1 MPIRAVVFDLDGL
14 MFNTEMIYDQVGDE
28 LLRRRGKQMT
38 PDLKLSMIGR
48 RAQES
53 LTFMI
58 DMHGLTDTVDEL
70 LAESHTLF
78 FETAA
83 DRLAP
88 MPGLHELLE
97 FIETHQ
103 LPKGVATSSSHGYV
117 QRVVGPFG
125 LLPRFNLILASED
138 VAQGKPHPEIYLK
151 AADKL
156 GIAPSEMVVLEDSQ
170 NGINAAA
177 AAGAV
182 AIAVPHDHTR
192 HHDFRHAT
200 LIADRLDDP
209 RVLQLIKPSR

>member
-38 PDLKLSMIGR
+38 PDLKLAMIGR

-70 LAESHTLF
+70 LEESHTLF

-125 LLPRFNLILASED
+125 LLPRFNIILASED

-192 HHDFRHAT
+192 HHDFRRAT

-209 RVLQLIKPSR
+209 RVLHLINPRR

>member
-28 LLRRRGKQMT
+28 LLRRRGKLMT
-38 PDLKLSMIGR
+38 ADLKLAMIGR

-58 DMHGLTDTVDEL
+58 DMHGLTDTVDQL
-70 LAESHTLF
+70 LEESHVLF

-125 LLPRFNLILASED
+125 LLPRFNVILASED
-138 VAQGKPHPEIYLK
+138 VSQGKPHPEIYLK

-192 HHDFRHAT
+192 HHDFTRAT

-209 RVLQLIKPSR
+209 RVLRLIKPNH